1 VVRSEDSGVSAPAPA
16 EECYA
21 KDVLGGFLEFLLVG
35 GVTLFLF
42 PLAWLLRAG
51 LGLEASTY
59 GIGFLTFYGAYVVN
73 DPHFA
78 VTYVLFYRGAKE
90 RVLDRALPWAQRGRY
105 VLAGAVVPAVLV
117 VWAVASLA
125 LRSAQS
131 LGWMVQLM
139 FLLVGWHY
147 VKQGFGVLTV
157 LSARRGVR
165 ITPLERKVILA
176 HCFAGWAYA
185 WASPAM
191 AAGEFEEKGVVY
203 AAPAHPRWL
212 ELTTGAVLALSTI
225 ALGWV
230 LFARWRRRDRERP
243 LPFAPTAA
251 FLITIWSWTIYSS
264 IDPFVQYVIPALH
277 SIQYLYFVWRMKRTR
292 ARAEEGPPS
301 FGRPVAVRLGGLA
314 VSALALGWV
323 LFHGAPG
330 FLDGV
335 LVAPSRHRV
344 LDDPLGATPFFASF
358 FVIVN
363 IHHYF
368 MDHAIWRREHA
379 ETRFL
384 RLEPGAEEARPA
396 VDGEAAVDGDGR
408 PPVGISSAPAA

>member
-1 VVRSEDSGVSAPAPA
+1 
-16 EECYA
+16 
-21 KDVLGGFLEFLLVG
+21 VLGGFLEFLLVG

-42 PLAWLLRAG
+42 PLAWLLRAT
-51 LGLEASTY
+51 LGLDASNY
-59 GIGFLTFYGAYVVN
+59 GIGFLTFYGAYVIN

-78 VTYVLFYRGAKE
+78 VTYVLFYRGAKK
-90 RVLDRALPWAQRGRY
+90 RVLDPAVPKAQRARY
-105 VLAGAVVPAVLV
+105 VLAGAVVPAVLAL
-117 VWAVASLA
+117 WAVASLA
-125 LRSAQS
+125 SRSAQS

-147 VKQGFGVLTV
+147 AKQGFGVLTV

-165 ITPLERKVILA
+165 ITPVERKVILA

-203 AAPAHPRWL
+203 AALAHPRWL
-212 ELTTGAVLALSTI
+212 ELLTGGVLAVSTI
-225 ALGWV
+225 ALAWV
-230 LFARWRRRDRERP
+230 LIARWRRRDREP
-243 LPFAPTAA
+243 MLPFAPTAA
-251 FLITIWSWTIYSS
+251 FLITVWSWTIYSS
-264 IDPFVQYVIPALH
+264 FDPFIQYVIPALH
-277 SIQYLYFVWRMKRTR
+277 SIQYLYFVWLMKRTR

-314 VSALALGWV
+314 ASALALGWL

-330 FLDGV
+330 FLDGIF
-335 LVAPSRHRV
+335 VARSPQRA
-344 LDDPLGATPFFASF
+344 LTEPLGATPFFAAL

-384 RLEPGAEEARPA
+384 RVSEAR
-396 VDGEAAVDGDGR
+396 GEEQVAGTVDGDGR
-408 PPVGISSAPAA
+408 PLVGISSAPALH